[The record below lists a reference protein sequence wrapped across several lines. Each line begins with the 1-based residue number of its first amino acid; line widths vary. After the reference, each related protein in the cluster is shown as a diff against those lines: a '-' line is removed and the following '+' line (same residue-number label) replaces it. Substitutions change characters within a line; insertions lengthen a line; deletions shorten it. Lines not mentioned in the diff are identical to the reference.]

1 MPALACVAALVQPPG
16 SPLLGYS
23 PRGDGTGL
31 TLIPPEVAHAT
42 MATWSEVIMSRPGVY
57 PECAH
62 DACVRGIHLSAGRH
76 TLIPPFNTLMV
87 FSCGVMRG
95 PAPVSTHLL
104 LTMLDPV
111 VRTVSVLGIVESPYN
126 VQYGASVMPHV
137 DELSE
142 TVQRARCRLNIE
154 PLSRWAGGVF
164 WYALTHKV

>member
-1 MPALACVAALVQPPG
+1 MMPALA
-16 SPLLGYS
+16 
-23 PRGDGTGL
+23 
-31 TLIPPEVAHAT
+31 
-42 MATWSEVIMSRPGVY
+42 
-57 PECAH
+57 
-62 DACVRGIHLSAGRH
+62 
-76 TLIPPFNTLMV
+76 
-87 FSCGVMRG
+87 VMRG

-111 VRTVSVLGIVESPYN
+111 VRTVNVLGIVESPYN

-142 TVQRARCRLNIE
+142 TAQRARCGLNIE

>member
-1 MPALACVAALVQPPG
+1 
-16 SPLLGYS
+16 
-23 PRGDGTGL
+23 
-31 TLIPPEVAHAT
+31 
-42 MATWSEVIMSRPGVY
+42 
-57 PECAH
+57 
-62 DACVRGIHLSAGRH
+62 
-76 TLIPPFNTLMV
+76 LIPPFNTLMV
-87 FSCGVMRG
+87 FSCGVKYG